1 MTSDECPDPVSLI
14 TCHLWFTASIDAVP
28 VVRAESLYGA

>member
-14 TCHLWFTASIDAVP
+14 TCHLSFTASIDAAL
-28 VVRAESLYGA
+28 VVQAESLYDV

>member
-14 TCHLWFTASIDAVP
+14 TCHLSLTASIDAVP
-28 VVRAESLYGA
+28 VVQAESLYGV